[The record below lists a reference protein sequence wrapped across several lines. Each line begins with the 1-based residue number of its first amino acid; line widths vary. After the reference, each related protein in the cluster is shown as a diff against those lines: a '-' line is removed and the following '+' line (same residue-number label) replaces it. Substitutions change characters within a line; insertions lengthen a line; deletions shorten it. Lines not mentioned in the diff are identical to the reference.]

1 MINKNILNMPE
12 YSFLKE
18 NQNLDKNICILGLGG
33 SRAYGTN
40 LPESD
45 IDIRGVAIRRKE
57 DILLGNDFEN
67 FVDVNTDTTIYSFD
81 KIIDLLT
88 KCNPNTIELLG
99 LDTDDYIYKN
109 EFGELLLKNKDI
121 FLSNRCINT
130 FSEYALQQLYR
141 MQQKTNAALTEEELN
156 RHISGVLNN
165 MSKKMKDKYN
175 LDENNL
181 SFYLV
186 DGKIKCNIIATQ
198 CSIEDLS
205 GMLSEFN
212 NTLRDYRKTSKRNE
226 HALNHGKI
234 AKHSMHLLRLY
245 MMGIDLVSEG
255 KIQTKRI
262 KEHDLLM
269 DIRNGVYLDEN
280 GIPNKHFFE
289 IVDEYKNKFENACK
303 NSVLPDEPDIDKIN
317 TFRMEVNEKI
327 VKSEN

>member
-280 GIPNKHFFE
+280 GIPNKQFFE

-327 VKSEN
+327 VEL

>member
-109 EFGELLLKNKDI
+109 EIGELLLKNKDI

-205 GMLSEFN
+205 RMLSEFN

-280 GIPNKHFFE
+280 GIPNKQFFE

-327 VKSEN
+327 VEL

>member
-18 NQNLDKNICILGLGG
+18 NQKLDKNICILGLGG

-45 IDIRGVAIRRKE
+45 IDIRGVAVRRKE

-109 EFGELLLKNKDI
+109 EIGELLLKNKDI

-327 VKSEN
+327 VKL

>member
-45 IDIRGVAIRRKE
+45 IDIRGVAVRRKE

-109 EFGELLLKNKDI
+109 EIGELLLKNKDI

-205 GMLSEFN
+205 GMLSKFN

-327 VKSEN
+327 VKL

>member
-45 IDIRGVAIRRKE
+45 IDIRGVAVRRKE

-109 EFGELLLKNKDI
+109 EIGELLLKNKDI

-141 MQQKTNAALTEEELN
+141 M
-156 RHISGVLNN
+156 
-165 MSKKMKDKYN
+165 
-175 LDENNL
+175 
-181 SFYLV
+181 
-186 DGKIKCNIIATQ
+186 
-198 CSIEDLS
+198 
-205 GMLSEFN
+205 
-212 NTLRDYRKTSKRNE
+212 
-226 HALNHGKI
+226 
-234 AKHSMHLLRLY
+234 
-245 MMGIDLVSEG
+245 
-255 KIQTKRI
+255 
-262 KEHDLLM
+262 
-269 DIRNGVYLDEN
+269 
-280 GIPNKHFFE
+280 
-289 IVDEYKNKFENACK
+289 
-303 NSVLPDEPDIDKIN
+303 
-317 TFRMEVNEKI
+317 
-327 VKSEN
+327 

>member
-45 IDIRGVAIRRKE
+45 IDIRGVAVRRKE

-109 EFGELLLKNKDI
+109 EIGELLLKNKDI

-262 KEHDLLM
+262 KEHDLLI

-327 VKSEN
+327 VKL

>member
-1 MINKNILNMPE
+1 MIDKKILNTPE

-18 NQNLDKNICILGLGG
+18 NESLGENICLLGLGG

-45 IDIRGVAIRRKE
+45 IDIRGVVTRRKE

-67 FVDVNTDTTIYSFD
+67 FVDINTDTTIYSFD
-81 KIIDLLT
+81 KIIDLLA

-99 LDTDDYIYKN
+99 LDIGDYIYKN
-109 EFGELLLKNKDI
+109 EIGELLLKNKDI

-165 MSKKMKDKYN
+165 MSKKMNDKYN
-175 LDENNL
+175 LNENNV
-181 SFYLV
+181 SFYLA
-186 DGKIKCNIIATQ
+186 DGKIKCNIIAKQ

-269 DIRNGVYLDEN
+269 DIRNGIYLDEN
-280 GIPNKHFFE
+280 GIPNNQFFE
-289 IVDEYKNKFENACK
+289 IVDEYKNKFEKACK
-303 NSVLPDEPDIDKIN
+303 NSVLSDEPDINKIN
-317 TFRMEVNEKI
+317 KFRMEVNERI
-327 VKSEN
+327 VKS

>member
-45 IDIRGVAIRRKE
+45 IDIRGVAVRRKE

-109 EFGELLLKNKDI
+109 EIGELLLKNKDI

-280 GIPNKHFFE
+280 GIPNKQFFE

-327 VKSEN
+327 VKL

>member
-156 RHISGVLNN
+156 RHISGVFNN

-327 VKSEN
+327 VKL

>member
-45 IDIRGVAIRRKE
+45 IDIRGVAVRRKE

-81 KIIDLLT
+81 KIIELLT

-99 LDTDDYIYKN
+99 LDPDDYIYKN
-109 EFGELLLKNKDI
+109 EIGELLLKNKDI

-165 MSKKMKDKYN
+165 MSKKMNGKYN
-175 LDENNL
+175 LDENNV

-198 CSIEDLS
+198 CSIKDLS

-212 NTLRDYRKTSKRNE
+212 NTLRDYRKTSKRNK

-289 IVDEYKNKFENACK
+289 IVNEYKNKFENACK

-317 TFRMEVNEKI
+317 KFRMEVNEKI
-327 VKSEN
+327 VKL

>member
-109 EFGELLLKNKDI
+109 EIGELLLKNKDI

-280 GIPNKHFFE
+280 GIPNKQFFE

-327 VKSEN
+327 VEL

>member
-40 LPESD
+40 LLESD

-109 EFGELLLKNKDI
+109 EIGELLLKNKDI

-280 GIPNKHFFE
+280 GIPNKQFFE

-327 VKSEN
+327 VEL

>member
-165 MSKKMKDKYN
+165 MSKKMNDKYN
-175 LDENNL
+175 LDENNV

-327 VKSEN
+327 VKL

>member
-327 VKSEN
+327 VKL

>member
-45 IDIRGVAIRRKE
+45 IDIRGVAVRRKE

-88 KCNPNTIELLG
+88 KCNPNAIELLG

-109 EFGELLLKNKDI
+109 EIGELLLKNKDI

-165 MSKKMKDKYN
+165 MSKKMNDKYN
-175 LDENNL
+175 LDENNV

-212 NTLRDYRKTSKRNE
+212 NTLRDYRKTSKRNK

-289 IVDEYKNKFENACK
+289 IVNEYKNKFENACK

-317 TFRMEVNEKI
+317 KFRMEVNEKI
-327 VKSEN
+327 VKL

>member
-45 IDIRGVAIRRKE
+45 IDIRGVAVRRKE

-109 EFGELLLKNKDI
+109 EIGELLLKNKDI
-121 FLSNRCINT
+121 FLSNKCINT

-327 VKSEN
+327 VKL

>member
-45 IDIRGVAIRRKE
+45 IDIR
-57 DILLGNDFEN
+57 
-67 FVDVNTDTTIYSFD
+67 
-81 KIIDLLT
+81 
-88 KCNPNTIELLG
+88 
-99 LDTDDYIYKN
+99 
-109 EFGELLLKNKDI
+109 
-121 FLSNRCINT
+121 
-130 FSEYALQQLYR
+130 
-141 MQQKTNAALTEEELN
+141 EELN

-165 MSKKMKDKYN
+165 MSKKMNDKYN
-175 LDENNL
+175 LDENNV

-198 CSIEDLS
+198 CSMEDLS

-327 VKSEN
+327 VKL

>member
-45 IDIRGVAIRRKE
+45 IDIRGVAVRRKE

-109 EFGELLLKNKDI
+109 EIGELLLKNKDI

-165 MSKKMKDKYN
+165 MSKKMNDKYN
-175 LDENNL
+175 LDENNV
-181 SFYLV
+181 SFYLF

-198 CSIEDLS
+198 CSMEDLS

-280 GIPNKHFFE
+280 GIPNKHFFK

-317 TFRMEVNEKI
+317 KFRMEINEKI
-327 VKSEN
+327 VKL

>member
-45 IDIRGVAIRRKE
+45 IDIRGVAVRRKE

-165 MSKKMKDKYN
+165 MSKKMNDKYN
-175 LDENNL
+175 LDENNV

-212 NTLRDYRKTSKRNE
+212 NTLRDYRKTSKRNK

-280 GIPNKHFFE
+280 GIPNKQFFE

-303 NSVLPDEPDIDKIN
+303 NSVLPDKPDIDKIN

-327 VKSEN
+327 VEL

>member
-45 IDIRGVAIRRKE
+45 IDIRGVAVRRKE

-109 EFGELLLKNKDI
+109 EIGELLLKNKDI

-327 VKSEN
+327 VKL

>member
-165 MSKKMKDKYN
+165 MSKKMNNKYN
-175 LDENNL
+175 LDENNV

-327 VKSEN
+327 VKL

>member
-45 IDIRGVAIRRKE
+45 IDIRGVAVRRKE

-81 KIIDLLT
+81 KIIELLT
-88 KCNPNTIELLG
+88 KCNPNTIEFLG
-99 LDTDDYIYKN
+99 LDADDYIYKN
-109 EFGELLLKNKDI
+109 EIGELLLKNKDI

-165 MSKKMKDKYN
+165 MSKKMNDKYN
-175 LDENNL
+175 LDENNV

-198 CSIEDLS
+198 CSMEDLL

-280 GIPNKHFFE
+280 GIPNKQFFE

-317 TFRMEVNEKI
+317 TFRMKINEKI
-327 VKSEN
+327 VKL

>member
-280 GIPNKHFFE
+280 GIPNKQFFE

-327 VKSEN
+327 VKL

>member
-109 EFGELLLKNKDI
+109 EIGELLLKNKDI

-165 MSKKMKDKYN
+165 MSKKMNDKYN
-175 LDENNL
+175 LDENNV

-280 GIPNKHFFE
+280 GIPNKQFFE

-327 VKSEN
+327 VEL

>member
-109 EFGELLLKNKDI
+109 EIGELLLKNKDI

-280 GIPNKHFFE
+280 GIPNKQFFE

-327 VKSEN
+327 VKL

>member
-1 MINKNILNMPE
+1 MNKSINSILFNNLSKFSIP
-12 YSFLKE
+12 
-18 NQNLDKNICILGLGG
+18 QN
-33 SRAYGTN
+33 S
-40 LPESD
+40 
-45 IDIRGVAIRRKE
+45 IDIEYENINMALSVNRNLESYGYTLSTDAISALAKLPAQEICGVYNDLTDIIKE
-57 DILLGNDFEN
+57 YKGIDEFNSVELFYPNFPEEVMDKSEEALYINSLL
-67 FVDVNTDTTIYSFD
+67 Y
-81 KIIDLLT
+81 
-88 KCNPNTIELLG
+88 
-99 LDTDDYIYKN
+99 Y
-109 EFGELLLKNKDI
+109 
-121 FLSNRCINT
+121 T
-130 FSEYALQQLYR
+130 FSQLYR

-165 MSKKMKDKYN
+165 MSKKMNDKYN
-175 LDENNL
+175 LDENNV

-198 CSIEDLS
+198 CSMEDLS

-327 VKSEN
+327 VKL

>member
-1 MINKNILNMPE
+1 MPE

-327 VKSEN
+327 VKL

>member
-45 IDIRGVAIRRKE
+45 IDIRGVAVRRKE

-109 EFGELLLKNKDI
+109 EIGELLLKNKDI
-121 FLSNRCINT
+121 FLTNRCINT

-280 GIPNKHFFE
+280 GIPNKQFFE

-327 VKSEN
+327 VEL

>member
-109 EFGELLLKNKDI
+109 EIGEFLLKNKDI

-327 VKSEN
+327 VKL

>member
-45 IDIRGVAIRRKE
+45 IDIRGVAVRRKE

-81 KIIDLLT
+81 KIIELLT
-88 KCNPNTIELLG
+88 KCNPNTIEFLG
-99 LDTDDYIYKN
+99 LDADDYIYKN
-109 EFGELLLKNKDI
+109 EIGELLLKNKDI

-141 MQQKTNAALTEEELN
+141 MQQKTNAALTEKELN

-165 MSKKMKDKYN
+165 MSKKMNDKYN
-175 LDENNL
+175 LDENNV

-198 CSIEDLS
+198 CSMEDLS

-280 GIPNKHFFE
+280 GIPNKQFFE

-303 NSVLPDEPDIDKIN
+303 NSVLPDEPNIDKIN
-317 TFRMEVNEKI
+317 TFRMKINEKI
-327 VKSEN
+327 VKL

>member
-45 IDIRGVAIRRKE
+45 IDIRGVAVRRKE

-109 EFGELLLKNKDI
+109 EFGELLLKNKDV

-165 MSKKMKDKYN
+165 MSKKMNDKYN
-175 LDENNL
+175 LDENNV

-212 NTLRDYRKTSKRNE
+212 NTLRDYRKTSKRNK

-280 GIPNKHFFE
+280 GIPNKQFFE

-303 NSVLPDEPDIDKIN
+303 NSVLPDKPDIDKIN

-327 VKSEN
+327 VEL

>member
-45 IDIRGVAIRRKE
+45 IDIRGVAVRRKE

-109 EFGELLLKNKDI
+109 EIGELLLKNKDI

-280 GIPNKHFFE
+280 GIPNKQFFE

-327 VKSEN
+327 VEL

>member
-45 IDIRGVAIRRKE
+45 IDIRGVAVRRKE

-165 MSKKMKDKYN
+165 MSKKMNDKYN
-175 LDENNL
+175 LDENNV

-198 CSIEDLS
+198 CSMEDLS

-327 VKSEN
+327 VKL

>member
-18 NQNLDKNICILGLGG
+18 NRNLDKNICILGLGG

-109 EFGELLLKNKDI
+109 EIGELLLKNKDI

-280 GIPNKHFFE
+280 GIPNKQFFE

-327 VKSEN
+327 VKL